1 MIRPKFTFKQTSIKI
16 GLLKKHKLVDE
27 MGYLK
32 PDELYVSQL
41 SEIQLQKYPIVTED
55 SYYLTQPDFIE
66 AMLALGTDEI
76 EVLVIMGAT
85 INDLMKIINFESRP
99 WYRASKSLL
108 YKTVKTLQNHFWNS
122 AEGRAWKESLP
133 GDDINDTIGKLVGY
147 SKSTISN
154 IKFIGDKDYAL
165 LDKIDDPDEDMTLT
179 RARLLIEQGEAMDR
193 KKDNYSEYND
203 EKDEDLE
210 PDDPGEGDDVDVP
223 APEEPEMRPG
233 TPKPL
238 ANAGHS
244 GGGAKSVQHKKAERP
259 KKEKVICDARLTSF
273 SVSLG
278 KYGDYTLDDSNG
290 RTALIMNGKFAGFV
304 YVDAEPSNNP
314 NEKLQFII
322 QNPDEGWSFH
332 VSATRIVKLLKKQE
346 VDNSNA

>member
-1 MIRPKFTFKQTSIKI
+1 MIRPKFTFKQTTIKLA
-16 GLLKKHKLVDE
+16 LLKKHKLVDE

-41 SEIQLQKYPIVTED
+41 SEILLQKYPIVTED
-55 SYYLTQPDFIE
+55 LYYLTQPDFIE
-66 AMLALGTDEI
+66 AMLALGADEI
-76 EVLVIMGAT
+76 EVLVITGAT

-108 YKTVKTLQNHFWNS
+108 YKTVKTLQNHFWNTT
-122 AEGRAWKESLP
+122 EGKAWKECLP
-133 GDDINDTIGKLVGY
+133 GDDINEVIGALVGY

-154 IKFIGDKDYAL
+154 IKFIGDRDYAL

-179 RARLLIEQGEAMDR
+179 RARLLIEQGETMDR
-193 KKDNYSEYND
+193 KKDNYSEFND
-203 EKDEDLE
+203 EKGEDELDDEDE
-210 PDDPGEGDDVDVP
+210 DVDGTT
-223 APEEPEMRPG
+223 PEEPEMRPG
-233 TPKPL
+233 TPGPFLNSIPLGTESKP
-238 ANAGHS
+238 AQPMKA
-244 GGGAKSVQHKKAERP
+244 AKP
-259 KKEKVICDARLTSF
+259 KKEKVICDAKLTGF

-278 KYGDYTLDDSNG
+278 KYGNYTLDDSNG

-304 YVDAEPSNNP
+304 HVDAEPSNNP
-314 NEKLQFII
+314 NEKLQFIM

-332 VSATRIVKLLKKQE
+332 VIATRIYKLLKKQE